1 MKEFS
6 YLVTPFYAMKNILVL
21 SMDPCS
27 DNGKSW
33 TEESG
38 NIVLPTQSNEQYQNN
53 AACKWKLQVA
63 PNKVCNH
70 SSQGH

>member
-1 MKEFS
+1 MQFKNFL
-6 YLVTPFYAMKNILVL
+6 LVHD
-21 SMDPCS
+21 MDPCS
-27 DNGKSW
+27 DTGKSW

-38 NIVLPTQSNEQYQNN
+38 SIILPTQSNGQYRNN

-70 SSQGH
+70 